1 MKKYI
6 AILCS
11 VGILAA
17 GCGTTGSNEAS
28 IDKRERGSDPKEL
41 R

>member
-6 AILCS
+6 AILCGI
-11 VGILAA
+11 GILAA
-17 GCGTTGSNEAS
+17 GCGTTGKQRG
-28 IDKRERGSDPKEL
+28 IDKRERGSDPNEL